1 MSLYGLK
8 KQLIIHPST
17 SLQAQAP
24 KTSDHCI
31 IADIQSSKKEDLT
44 QKSIHMDD
52 DVTYKHHISNKS
64 IIMQECQENFTITN
78 LSKICLNPSLNHNS
92 PKIENFKY
100 NIIESLETIDKQ

>member
-78 LSKICLNPSLNHNS
+78 HNS